1 MRRVCTAGCTLE
13 GHREQWAHACALSI
27 GRYTTI
33 KSGRR
38 RLLVPNSA
46 FITREFMILDD
57 ALEPTISGRQPESGQ
72 AGSLGVRPEPTEW
85 IRRSLESEPFHRE
98 QLPQYS
104 APQRYPY
111 PDIEDDYSGGCAPRL
126 AASPLTLHFP
136 HLADIDHHS
145 SFR

>member
-1 MRRVCTAGCTLE
+1 MRDTGS
-13 GHREQWAHACALSI
+13 WAHIYALSI

-98 QLPQYS
+98 QLLPQYS
-104 APQRYPY
+104 APQRYPN
-111 PDIEDDYSGGCAPRL
+111 PDVDDDYSGGCASRL
-126 AASPLTLHFP
+126 AASPVSLHFP
-136 HLADIDHHS
+136 RLANNNHHR